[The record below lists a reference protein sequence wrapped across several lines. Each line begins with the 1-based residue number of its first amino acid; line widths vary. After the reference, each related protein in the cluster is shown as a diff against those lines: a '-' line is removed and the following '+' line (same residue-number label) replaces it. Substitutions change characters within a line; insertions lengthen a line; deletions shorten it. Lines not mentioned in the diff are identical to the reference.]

1 MRIEGSLA
9 RRLVGTRTEIKDQ
22 QSRAQQGKQE
32 RVSQEVGGVPE
43 TEHRVGARALWPR
56 LASHSLNLSLS
67 SWAPE

>member
-1 MRIEGSLA
+1 MRTEGSLA
-9 RRLVGTRTEIKDQ
+9 RMLAGTRTEIIDQ

-43 TEHRVGARALWPR
+43 REHMVGPRALWPR